1 MGGDS
6 WSWCDAVQA
15 VMAIVTPVLGL
26 GVVKHWLEKKLLN
39 RINQEENANM
49 SREDE
54 SNVQGTDGI
63 RDFWK
68 MAQENIPALKDRS
81 IPTRRF
87 WSIPYKSGIRLVY
100 VVLEKEA
107 RVELYID
114 NGDDEWN
121 LRTYNSWLDRK
132 DLIEKRLGVFSRQVV
147 WFSRPNSRA
156 KGIGLR
162 YDASGLG
169 DRNGWKAIVDFYKMT
184 APSLMEAIS

>member
-1 MGGDS
+1 MSGSS

-15 VMAIVTPVLGL
+15 VMSIVTPVLGL
-26 GVVKHWLEKKLLN
+26 GVVKHWIEKKLLD
-39 RINQEENANM
+39 RINQEENVNM
-49 SREDE
+49 SREDD
-54 SNVQGTDGI
+54 SNVHGKDVTH
-63 RDFWK
+63 DFWK
-68 MAQENIPALKDRS
+68 LVQSSIPALEGRS

-132 DLIEKRLGVFSRQVV
+132 DLVEKRLGELSGRFV

-162 YDASGLG
+162 YDASGLN
-169 DRNGWKAIVDFYKMT
+169 DRNGWSAIVDYYKTT
-184 APSLMEAIS
+184 APSLLEAIS